1 MEKLPQ
7 RKNLRLAHKDYSAVG
22 GYFITICTYKK
33 QSLFGRLGKNRD
45 GKIELLGYS
54 YHTDYMIQKWL
65 EKINENFPSIELDTH
80 IIMPDHI
87 HLILQIHDPTNMTPI
102 PTVIEWFK
110 TMTTNEY
117 IRSVKEGQYPPF
129 HKSVWQRSYYEHIIR
144 NIDDL
149 SEIRN
154 YIIRN
159 PQICFFRHL
168 PKPTQGG
175 YHES

>member
-1 MEKLPQ
+1 MIEKWIREIEHAFPT
-7 RKNLRLAHKDYSAVG
+7 VG
-22 GYFITICTYKK
+22 I
-33 QSLFGRLGKNRD
+33 
-45 GKIELLGYS
+45 
-54 YHTDYMIQKWL
+54 
-65 EKINENFPSIELDTH
+65 DTH

-87 HLILQIHDPTNMTPI
+87 HLILQIHDPANMTSI

-117 IRSVKEGQYPPF
+117 IRSVKEGKYPPF
-129 HKSVWQRSYYEHIIR
+129 HKFVWQRGYYEHIIR

-149 SEIRN
+149 TEIRN

-175 YHES
+175 SHEL

>member
-1 MEKLPQ
+1 MDQYPKRKQIRLPEY
-7 RKNLRLAHKDYSAVG
+7 DYSKPGA
-22 GYFITICTYKK
+22 YFITICTYKK
-33 QSLFGRLGKNRD
+33 ANLFGQIMRNQEGRICLQSFPYKND
-45 GKIELLGYS
+45 KMIE
-54 YHTDYMIQKWL
+54 KWIR
-65 EKINENFPSIELDTH
+65 EIEHAFPTVGIDTH

-117 IRSVKEGQYPPF
+117 IRSVKEGKYPPF
-129 HKSVWQRSYYEHIIR
+129 HKSVWQRGYYEHIIR

-149 SEIRN
+149 TEIRN

-175 YHES
+175 FHES